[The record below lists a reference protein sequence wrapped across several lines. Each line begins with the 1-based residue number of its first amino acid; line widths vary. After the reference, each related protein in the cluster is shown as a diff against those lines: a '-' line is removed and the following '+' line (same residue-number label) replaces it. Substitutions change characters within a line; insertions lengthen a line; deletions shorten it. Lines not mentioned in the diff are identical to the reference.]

1 MLLEPLPL
9 VLPSILLLELPF
21 ILALADKSVRSPG
34 TGPVPGLPEPDPR
47 ADLNLAKEEVND
59 LPNLLAP
66 DWNDLTAAWL
76 KCFVLCAPVTKTSR
90 AMAMTYSMFNSRSK
104 TPTASKPLGLATL
117 VVSMK

>member
-9 VLPSILLLELPF
+9 TLPLALLFKLPF
-21 ILALADKSVRSPG
+21 ILAAADESVCPPG
-34 TGPVPGLPEPDPR
+34 TEPVPGLPEPNPR
-47 ADLNLAKEEVND
+47 DDHNLAKEVDID
-59 LPNLLAP
+59 LPKLLAP

-76 KCFVLCAPVTKTSR
+76 KRFVLCAPVSKTSR
-90 AMAMTYSMFNSRSK
+90 AMAMTYSMFSNRSR

>member
-9 VLPSILLLELPF
+9 TLLLKPPF
-21 ILALADKSVRSPG
+21 ILADADESVWSPS
-34 TGPVPGLPEPDPR
+34 TGPVPGLPELDPR
-47 ADLNLAKEEVND
+47 VNLNLAKEVDTD

-66 DWNDLTAAWL
+66 DWNDLTAVWPKRL
-76 KCFVLCAPVTKTSR
+76 VLCAPVTKTSM